1 MEEMLA
7 LRAHVLRFRDEE
19 QAMIATNRSSL
30 ARSRRSSKI
39 ARRERNWGLIFLA
52 PWIAGF
58 LIFFFLPMLAS
69 LVFSFTNFNLVAP
82 DSIEFVGLENWKRM
96 IGDENVRQSLSV
108 TLRFML
114 ISVPITIA
122 LPLMFALMLNSKY
135 LLGKRL
141 FRTLFYMPFILP
153 LVATTMIWQGTLN
166 AQSGWLNRFLGLFG
180 VEAINW
186 LNTPKLVVP
195 TLTMIGLWG
204 IGNTML
210 IFLTSLQGVPTE
222 LYEAAKV
229 DGAGPLHSFINITL
243 PMISP
248 VIFYNLVLGII
259 AGFQELLRP
268 LILFGDTNGAGPDN
282 AALFYMVNLYREAFV
297 YYQMGYASA
306 LAWAMFIIAL
316 VVTIALF
323 RSSRHWVYY
332 AGGEA

>member
-1 MEEMLA
+1 MTTVSRTSA
-7 LRAHVLRFRDEE
+7 LGIRRG
-19 QAMIATNRSSL
+19 SSRL
-30 ARSRRSSKI
+30 

-69 LVFSFTNFNLVAP
+69 LAFSFTNFNLVAP
-82 DSIEFVGLENWKRM
+82 DQIAFVGLDNWKRM
-96 IGDENVRQSLSV
+96 VTDENVRRSLQV

-114 ISVPITIA
+114 IAIPVA
-122 LPLMFALMLNSKY
+122 MLLPLLFALILNSQH

-141 FRTLFYMPFILP
+141 FRTLFFLPHMVP
-153 LVATTMIWQGTLN
+153 LVAGTMIWQGVLN
-166 AQSGWLNRFLGLFG
+166 SQSGWLNRFL
-180 VEAINW
+180 EAIGLGTPDW
-186 LNTPKLVVP
+186 LQRPDLVVP
-195 TLTMIGLWG
+195 TLTLIGIWG
-204 IGNTML
+204 VGATMM

-229 DGAGPLHSFINITL
+229 DGAGPVHSFFNITL

-248 VIFYNLVLGII
+248 VIFYQLVMAVIG
-259 AGFQELLRP
+259 GFQEFLRA
-268 LILFGDTNGAGPDN
+268 LVLYGDTNGAGPDN

-306 LAWAMFIIAL
+306 LAWGMFVVAL
-316 VVTIALF
+316 LVTIGLF
-323 RSSRHWVYY
+323 ASAKRWVYY